1 MGNLIIFKQK
11 PKMYSFTEI
20 DPQKRR
26 AMWAVIF
33 AQCAGAPASIFFI
46 NGFMLT
52 YLSGLGYS
60 NASILLLLTLPNLLP
75 VFIMIPAALVSDRF
89 GMKKVGTIG
98 LIGTIIGF
106 LLVTIAGSFT
116 NDLMKQTVI
125 AGIIIFGTGI
135 AVFASNFYALLH
147 PIIPDNIRGRFFG
160 KMHLSWQSVSIVL
173 TLIASALLKINSS
186 IPMFQLVLTTATL
199 LLAIRMIFYFRI
211 PEIENHEKPKQGIV
225 SSLRHII
232 GIPNFMPF
240 CSYIFLITLCTGSL
254 PWIFSLLEKD
264 VLGFEE
270 GIIVLMGTL
279 LLIGSLVGFY
289 LGGKMV
295 DRYGTKYVFLIC
307 HFTYGLVLFLV
318 LARDWFPMPLIIVI
332 GICTAMFGLIQAAS
346 GIAFTSE
353 LFVLIPVKNRSLS
366 TAFATTL
373 QMGGLALSGLIFSQV
388 IDLKILS
395 DTWVLLGKSMSMY
408 DTIFLGCGI
417 GIILLIVTLGLVPSI
432 VKNAQWIPRVG
443 MTNASS

>member
-1 MGNLIIFKQK
+1 MN
-11 PKMYSFTEI
+11 SFTEI
-20 DPQKRR
+20 DPRKKR
-26 AMWAVIF
+26 AMRAIIY

-52 YLSGLGYS
+52 YFSGLGFS
-60 NASILLLLTLPNLLP
+60 SATVLLLLTLPNLLP
-75 VFIMIPAALVSDRF
+75 VLIMIPAALISDRF
-89 GMKKVGTIG
+89 GMKKIGTIG
-98 LIGTIIGF
+98 LFGTIIGF
-106 LLVTIAGSFT
+106 LLVTIAGSFPY
-116 NDLMKQTVI
+116 NLMKQIVI

-135 AVFASNFYALLH
+135 AVFASNFFALLH
-147 PIIPDNIRGRFFG
+147 PIIPDNIRGRYFG
-160 KMHLSWQSVSIVL
+160 KMRLSWQSTSIVL

-186 IPMFQLVLTTATL
+186 IPMFQLVLATATIL
-199 LLAIRMIFYFRI
+199 LMIRVVFYFRI
-211 PEIENHEKPKQGIV
+211 PELENQEKPRQGVV

-240 CSYIFLITLCTGSL
+240 CSYLFLITLCTGSL
-254 PWIFSLLEKD
+254 PWIFGLLEKD
-264 VLGFEE
+264 VLGFEK
-270 GIIVLMGTL
+270 GVIVLMGTL
-279 LLIGSLVGFY
+279 LLIGSLGGFY

-307 HFTYGLVLFLV
+307 HFTYSLVLFLV
-318 LARDWFPMPLIIVI
+318 LARDWFPIPLIVLI
-332 GICTAMFGLIQAAS
+332 GICTAMFGLIQAAL

-353 LFVLIPVKNRSLS
+353 LFVFIPAKNRSLR

-373 QMGGLALSGLIFSQV
+373 QMGGLALSGIIFSKV
-388 IDLKILS
+388 IDLRILS

-408 DTIFLGCGI
+408 DTIILGCGI
-417 GIILLIVTLGLVPSI
+417 GIILLIVTLGLVPSV

>member
-1 MGNLIIFKQK
+1 LATIF
-11 PKMYSFTEI
+11 MNSFNEI
-20 DPQKRR
+20 NPQKKR
-26 AMWAVIF
+26 AMRAIIF

-52 YLSGLGYS
+52 YLSGLGFS
-60 NASILLLLTLPNLLP
+60 SANVLLLLTLPNLLP
-75 VFIMIPAALVSDRF
+75 VFIMIPAALISDRF

-98 LIGTIIGF
+98 LFGTIIGF
-106 LLVTIAGSFT
+106 LLVTIAGSFPY
-116 NDLMKQTVI
+116 DLMKQTVI
-125 AGIIIFGTGI
+125 TGIIIFGTGI

-160 KMHLSWQSVSIVL
+160 KMRLSWQSVSIIL

-186 IPMFQLVLTTATL
+186 IPMFQLVLITATL
-199 LLAIRMIFYFRI
+199 LLAIRMIFYYRI
-211 PEIENHEKPKQGIV
+211 PEPENQEKPRQGIA

-254 PWIFSLLEKD
+254 PWIFGLLEKD
-264 VLGFEE
+264 VLGFEK

-279 LLIGSLVGFY
+279 LLIGSLGGFY

-307 HFTYGLVLFLV
+307 HFTYGLVLLLV
-318 LARDWFPMPLIIVI
+318 LTRDWFPMPHIVLI
-332 GICTAMFGLIQAAS
+332 GICTAMFGLIQAAL

-353 LFVLIPVKNRSLS
+353 LFVLIPAKNRSLS

-373 QMGGLALSGLIFSQV
+373 QTGGLALSGIIFSKV
-388 IDLKILS
+388 IDLRILS
-395 DTWVLLGKSMSMY
+395 DKWVLFGKSMTMY
-408 DTIFLGCGI
+408 DTIIFGCGI

>member
-1 MGNLIIFKQK
+1 MATIF
-11 PKMYSFTEI
+11 MNSFNEI
-20 DPQKRR
+20 NPQKKR
-26 AMWAVIF
+26 AMRAIIF

-52 YLSGLGYS
+52 YLSGLGFS
-60 NASILLLLTLPNLLP
+60 SANVLLLLTLPNLLP
-75 VFIMIPAALVSDRF
+75 VFIMIPAALISDRF

-98 LIGTIIGF
+98 LFGTIIGF
-106 LLVTIAGSFT
+106 LLVTIAGSFPY
-116 NDLMKQTVI
+116 DLMKQTVI
-125 AGIIIFGTGI
+125 TGIIIFGTGI

-160 KMHLSWQSVSIVL
+160 KMRLSWQSVSIIL

-186 IPMFQLVLTTATL
+186 IPMFQLVLITATL
-199 LLAIRMIFYFRI
+199 LLAIRMIFYYRI
-211 PEIENHEKPKQGIV
+211 PEPENQEKPRQGIA

-254 PWIFSLLEKD
+254 PWIFGLLEKD
-264 VLGFEE
+264 VLGFEK

-279 LLIGSLVGFY
+279 LLIGSLGGFY

-307 HFTYGLVLFLV
+307 HFTYGLVLLLV
-318 LARDWFPMPLIIVI
+318 LTRDWFPMPHIVLI
-332 GICTAMFGLIQAAS
+332 GICTAMFGLIQAAL

-353 LFVLIPVKNRSLS
+353 LFVLIPAKNRSLS

-373 QMGGLALSGLIFSQV
+373 QTGGLALSGIIFSKV
-388 IDLKILS
+388 IDLRILS
-395 DTWVLLGKSMSMY
+395 DKWVLFGKSMTMY
-408 DTIFLGCGI
+408 DTIIFGCGI

>member
-1 MGNLIIFKQK
+1 MITIF
-11 PKMYSFTEI
+11 MSSFTEI
-20 DPQKRR
+20 DPRKKR
-26 AMWAVIF
+26 AMRAIIY

-52 YLSGLGYS
+52 YFSGLGFS
-60 NASILLLLTLPNLLP
+60 SATVLLLLTLPNLLP
-75 VFIMIPAALVSDRF
+75 VLIMIPAALVSDRL

-98 LIGTIIGF
+98 LFGTIFGF
-106 LLVTIAGSFT
+106 FLVTIAGSFPY
-116 NDLMKQTVI
+116 DLMKQAVI

-135 AVFASNFYALLH
+135 AVFASNFYALLY
-147 PIIPDNIRGRFFG
+147 PIIPDNIRGRYFG
-160 KMHLSWQSVSIVL
+160 KMRLSWQSASIIL

-186 IPMFQLVLTTATL
+186 IPMFQLVLATATI

-211 PEIENHEKPKQGIV
+211 PELENQEKPRQGIV

-240 CSYIFLITLCTGSL
+240 CSYLFLITLCTGSL
-254 PWIFSLLEKD
+254 PWIFGLLEKD
-264 VLGFEE
+264 VLGFEK

-279 LLIGSLVGFY
+279 LLIGSLGGFY

-295 DRYGTKYVFLIC
+295 DRYGTKYVFLIG
-307 HFTYGLVLFLV
+307 HFTYGLILFLV
-318 LARDWFPMPLIIVI
+318 LARDWFPMPYIVLIA
-332 GICTAMFGLIQAAS
+332 ICTAMFGLIQAAS

-353 LFVLIPVKNRSLS
+353 LFVLIPAKNRSLS

-373 QMGGLALSGLIFSQV
+373 QMGGLALSGLIFSKV

-395 DTWVLLGKSMSMY
+395 DRWVLLGKSMSMY
-408 DTIFLGCGI
+408 DAIFLGCGI

-432 VKNAQWIPRVG
+432 VKNAQWIPRAG